1 MKSIKI
7 SLILFLFLLKVRAKK
22 YCAELD
28 PKDTNGATG
37 YLSLEIGIIIFRIR
51 IFFPLLPVIF
61 YHHKS
66 IKKTALLIIDH
77 T

>member
-7 SLILFLFLLKVRAKK
+7 LLILFLLKVKAKK

-51 IFFPLLPVIF
+51 IFFSPLLSITF
-61 YHHKS
+61 YYHKS
-66 IKKTALLIIDH
+66 IQKTALLIIGH
-77 T
+77 I